1 MSTEME
7 ARLERERL
15 FHDERFSDGD
25 SRAHQKRFYWAISD
39 GSERYTETVLKFA
52 ENADVLEYGCGDAEN
67 HHSFAP
73 YARSYVGIDISDA
86 AISRL
91 SASHSFANVKHLRM
105 DAHAMTFADDSFDLV
120 FGSGIIHHLDTELSA
135 KEICRVLRPG
145 GRSIFWEPLG
155 ANPLIN
161 LYRSL
166 TPNARTPDEHPLLPR
181 DFHIMRKYFSNIEI
195 KYYGLFT
202 IACIPLQK
210 MSKAKTIFSVAKKL
224 DHFFLSLP
232 GMRWLAWY
240 VLIICSEPRREASEA
255 Y

>member
-1 MSTEME
+1 MKVTT
-7 ARLERERL
+7 
-15 FHDERFSDGD
+15 RFD
-25 SRAHQKRFYWAISD
+25 WAISD
-39 GSERYTETVLKFA
+39 GLERYMETVLKSA
-52 ENADVLEYGCGDAEN
+52 ENSDVLEYWCGDPEN
-67 HHSFAP
+67 HESFVP
-73 YARSYVGIDISDA
+73 CARNYVGTDISEV

-91 SASHSFANVKHLRM
+91 SASNSFANAKHLTM
-105 DAHAMTFADDSFDLV
+105 DAHAITFADDSFDLV
-120 FGSGIIHHLDTELSA
+120 FGSGIIHHLDTELFT
-135 KEICRVLRPG
+135 KEICRGLRPG

-166 TPNARTPDEHPLLPR
+166 TPNARTPDEHPLMPR
-181 DFHIMRKYFSNIEI
+181 DFHIMRNYFSNIEI

-210 MSKAKTIFSVAKKL
+210 VSAAKKIFSVAKKL

-240 VLIICSEPRREASEA
+240 VLVICSEPKKHAVL
-255 Y
+255 